1 MAMSRTSNSRL
12 TPSRPGKIS
21 PAFFLIGLLASLPL
35 AFGFISHAFSSIQT
49 QTIAESQELSRLS
62 IYRIPDSLNF
72 CGERMPLE
80 IPDVRERMEQAFY
93 MELSDA
99 QIILDLKR
107 STRYFPY
114 IEQKLHDVNLPIDL
128 EYLAVA
134 ESALRNAVS
143 GRNAAGIWQFTDD
156 AARRYGLK
164 VNEFVDER
172 FNFRKETDAAL
183 NYLRDLHSTFGNW
196 TLAAAAYNMG
206 TSGIRSSLDYQ
217 MVNNYYSL
225 YLNDETFRFVF
236 RIVALKEIMTH
247 YKMYGFDLSPQDFYP
262 PAETRLVVVPQIQD
276 IAAWARKQGSSYK
289 EVKYLNPWLINRSL
303 PAGTWAI
310 ELPKYSQPVVFTS
323 ASPVIDSIAEK
334 PENSEHVNGGAT
346 SAIEGITY
354 VVKRGDTLQ
363 RIATAYGVS
372 IKDLV
377 SWNGLSERSH
387 LRVGQKLKIII
398 GNSEPEQ

>member
-1 MAMSRTSNSRL
+1 MQSTA
-12 TPSRPGKIS
+12 GGEEI
-21 PAFFLIGLLASLPL
+21 
-35 AFGFISHAFSSIQT
+35 
-49 QTIAESQELSRLS
+49 SRLS
-62 IYRIPDSLNF
+62 TYRIPDSLNF

-114 IEQKLHDVNLPIDL
+114 IEQKEHDMKLPLDL

-143 GRNAAGIWQFTDD
+143 AKNAAGIWQFTDD
-156 AARRYGLK
+156 AATRYGLK

-183 NYLRDLHSTFGNW
+183 KYLRDLHATFGSW

-206 TSGIRSSLDYQ
+206 INGIKSSLDYQ
-217 MVNNYYSL
+217 MVKDYYSL

-236 RIVALKEIMTH
+236 RIAALKQIMTH
-247 YKMYGFDLSPQDFYP
+247 YNMYGFDLSPQDFYQ
-262 PAETRLVVVPQIQD
+262 PADTRLVVVAQIPD
-276 IAAWARKQGSSYK
+276 IATWARKQGSSYK

-303 PAGTWAI
+303 PAGTWAV
-310 ELPKYSQPVVFTS
+310 ELPKYAQPVVFTS
-323 ASPVIDSIAEK
+323 PSPVIDSTAEK
-334 PENSEHVNGGAT
+334 SEYGEHLNASGR
-346 SAIEGITY
+346 SAVDGITY
-354 VVKRGDTLQ
+354 IVRRGDTLQ

-377 SWNGLSERSH
+377 VWNDLADGSH

>member
-1 MAMSRTSNSRL
+1 
-12 TPSRPGKIS
+12 
-21 PAFFLIGLLASLPL
+21 
-35 AFGFISHAFSSIQT
+35 
-49 QTIAESQELSRLS
+49 
-62 IYRIPDSLNF
+62 
-72 CGERMPLE
+72 MPLE

>member
-1 MAMSRTSNSRL
+1 MAMLQTSDSRL
-12 TPSRPGKIS
+12 TGTPTRKFVL
-21 PAFFLIGLLASLPL
+21 ALIPVGVIALALLILSI
-35 AFGFISHAFSSIQT
+35 ISHNSCFSQT
-49 QTIAESQELSRLS
+49 QSSGNDQGISRLS
-62 IYRIPDSLNF
+62 TYRIPDSLNF

-80 IPDVRERMEQAFY
+80 IPDVRERMEQAFFI
-93 MELSDA
+93 ELSDA

-114 IEQKLHDVNLPIDL
+114 IEQKLRDMNMPIDL

-143 GRNAAGIWQFTDD
+143 GKNAAGIWQFTPD
-156 AARRYGLK
+156 AARHYGLRI
-164 VNEFVDER
+164 NEYVDER
-172 FNFRKETDAAL
+172 FNFRRETDAAL
-183 NYLRDLHSTFGNW
+183 KYLSDLHSRFGNW

-206 TSGIRSSLDYQ
+206 TNGIKSSLDYQ

-236 RIVALKEIMTH
+236 RIVALKQIMSH
-247 YKMYGFDLSPQDFYP
+247 YTSYGFDLLPQDFYQP
-262 PAETRLVVVPQIQD
+262 SETRLVVVAQIPD
-276 IAAWARKQGSSYK
+276 IAVWARNQGSSYK

-303 PAGTWAI
+303 PRGTWAV
-310 ELPKYSQPVVFTS
+310 ELPKYAQPVVFTS
-323 ASPVIDSIAEK
+323 AAPVFDTTM
-334 PENSEHVNGGAT
+334 ENSGNNTGGNGGV
-346 SAIEGITY
+346 TY

-363 RIATAYGVS
+363 RIAAIYGVS

-377 SWNGLSERSH
+377 AWNNLADRSY